1 MNATITLFDEA
12 FTARHE
18 AVRDRLEKRKD
29 AFQKHF
35 KVNPAEAIKSH
46 AEIVSESQ
54 YELAAWDYA
63 ASAYVAKIGDRF
75 RNPKEAVEAAIESL
89 VRHVLITATSGQYT
103 SGFYN
108 AVTHA
113 DLVGTRAAITEL
125 EYLANHPAA

>member
-1 MNATITLFDEA
+1 MNATTLFDEA

-18 AVRDRLEKRKD
+18 KARDRFQKRKD
-29 AFQKHF
+29 AFKKDF
-35 KVNPAEAIKSH
+35 AANAAEAIKSH

-54 YELAAWDYA
+54 YELAAWEHA
-63 ASAYVAKIGDRF
+63 ATAYVAQVGDRF

-89 VRHVLITATSGQYT
+89 TQHVLITATSGQWS

-108 AVTHA
+108 AVAHA

-125 EYLANHPAA
+125 GYLVNHPAA